1 MSVLAARFAGAA
13 EAIPS
18 EADLRAQ
25 FEILVASGGSEA
37 LWPDPL
43 TGRTPSGSIYQ
54 PAPHEIWLS
63 STDATAPSPHGH
75 GEALQALL
83 SLMGGQGAGPGGLT
97 LSRWFEGLRTR
108 LTAQFGSPF
117 STAFLAPS
125 IAAGRDLA
133 RAIAFGV
140 HGSVLSEISTGLAE
154 CSDFPVPDQLLDIPL
169 RGDDGLP
176 RLATD
181 IEEEVADALA
191 LMGRPVLLHLLDRS
205 RGGLRGVSRAWAR
218 DYEQRGDAFT
228 VVDATA
234 MRADADSLRADVQE
248 GRCVLVSGSTF
259 LNGPEGCA
267 ALIVPDDI
275 LARMKH
281 LPPAHLVQDLRAY
294 DVPYLWREPLLGG
307 ATGRV
312 NIGLGL
318 RWTAAL
324 AEAERYFA
332 IPSALRQA
340 VLESFTNKV
349 RARLTRCEH
358 LLPDAYG
365 DMLDPIRDAIV
376 PLVIP
381 DEIDA
386 TAQATAAR
394 LRLRLALPLD
404 EQGDAI
410 CHLGAPLHLSVQ
422 AALPLSASATMVS
435 DVARRIERGISF
447 ERALA
452 PLLRDIDTLFL
463 KIERLA

>member
-13 EAIPS
+13 AVIPS
-18 EADLRAQ
+18 EEDLRAQ
-25 FEILVASGGSEA
+25 YDILVASGGSEA
-37 LWPDPL
+37 LWPDAA
-43 TGRTPSGSIYQ
+43 TGRTLSGSLYQ

-63 STDATAPSPHGH
+63 STDTTAPSPHGH
-75 GEALQALL
+75 AQALRAL
-83 SLMGGQGAGPGGLT
+83 ASLMGGQGAAAGGLT
-97 LSRWFEGLRTR
+97 LSRWFEGLRAR
-108 LTAQFGSPF
+108 LTEQFGTPD

-133 RAIAFGV
+133 RAIAFAV
-140 HGSVLSEISTGLAE
+140 HGFSLSEISTGLSE
-154 CSDFPVPDQLLDIPL
+154 SSDFPVPDQLLDIPL

-176 RLATD
+176 RLTLD
-181 IEEEVADALA
+181 IEDDAADALS

-205 RGGLRGVSRAWAR
+205 RGGLRGVSRDWAR
-218 DYEQRGDAFT
+218 DYEQRGDLFT

-234 MRADADSLRADVQE
+234 MRASDDLLRADVQE

-259 LNGPEGCA
+259 LSGPEGCA
-267 ALIVPDDI
+267 ALIVPDHV
-275 LARMKH
+275 LSQVKH
-281 LPPAHLVQDLRAY
+281 IPPAHLVQHLRAY

-307 ATGRV
+307 LAGRV

-324 AEAERYFA
+324 AEAQRYYA
-332 IPSALRQA
+332 IAPALRHA
-340 VLESFTNKV
+340 VLETFTQKV

-365 DMLDPIRDAIV
+365 DMLDPLRDAII

-381 DEIDA
+381 DELGA
-386 TAQATAAR
+386 TAQNTAAR
-394 LRLRLALPLD
+394 LRMRLALPLED
-404 EQGDAI
+404 AGDAI
-410 CHLGAPLHLSVQ
+410 CHLGAPLDFAGQ

-435 DVARRIERGISF
+435 DVAGRVERGISF

>member
-18 EADLRAQ
+18 EEDLRAQ
-25 FEILVASGGSEA
+25 FDILVASGGGEA
-37 LWPDPL
+37 LWPDAA
-43 TGRTPSGSIYQ
+43 TGRTQSGSIYQ

-75 GEALQALL
+75 AQALQALL
-83 SLMGGQGAGPGGLT
+83 SLMGAQGAAGGSLT
-97 LSRWFEGLRTR
+97 LSRWFEGLRAR
-108 LTAQFGSPF
+108 LTAQFGTPD

-133 RAIAFGV
+133 RAVAYAV
-140 HGSVLSEISTGLAE
+140 HGYELSEISTGLSE
-154 CSDFPVPDQLLDIPL
+154 CSDFSPPQQLLDIPL
-169 RGDDGLP
+169 RGEDGLP
-176 RLATD
+176 RLALD
-181 IEEEVADALA
+181 IEDDVEDALT

-205 RGGLRGVSRAWAR
+205 RGGLRGVSREWAR
-218 DYEQRGDAFT
+218 DYEQRGDVFT
-228 VVDATA
+228 LVDATA
-234 MRADADSLRADVQE
+234 MRASDDQLRADVQE

-259 LNGPEGCA
+259 LSGPEGCA
-267 ALIVPDDI
+267 ALIVPDHI
-275 LARMKH
+275 LAQVKH
-281 LPPAHLVQDLRAY
+281 IPPAHLVQDLRAY
-294 DVPYLWREPLLGG
+294 DLPYLWREPLLGSS
-307 ATGRV
+307 ASRV

-324 AEAERYFA
+324 AEAQRYYA
-332 IPSALRQA
+332 IAPALRHA
-340 VLESFTNKV
+340 VLEAFTTKV
-349 RARLTRCEH
+349 RTKLTRCEH
-358 LLPDAYG
+358 LLPDAYC
-365 DMLDPIRDAIV
+365 DELDPLRDAII

-381 DEIDA
+381 DEVGA

-394 LRLRLALPLD
+394 LRMRLALPLE

-410 CHLGAPLHLSVQ
+410 CHLGAPLVLADQ
-422 AALPLSASATMVS
+422 AALPVSASATMVS